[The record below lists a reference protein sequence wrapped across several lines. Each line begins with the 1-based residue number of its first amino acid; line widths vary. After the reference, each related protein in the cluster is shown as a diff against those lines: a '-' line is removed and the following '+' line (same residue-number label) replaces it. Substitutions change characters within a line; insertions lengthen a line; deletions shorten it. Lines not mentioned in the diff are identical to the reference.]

1 MDPYLGIW
9 HTQIFTMKT
18 FQIFS
23 NTRTQM
29 KLYKFKSH
37 HRVPLV
43 RQSLYK
49 YKYLWDVEG
58 KDRSLSLQERTSHTY
73 TLKLGQSR
81 NSILYKKSL
90 LICLG
95 FMYMYTAFQLSEGR
109 CKIRLPKCLIA
120 QKMVALRFVQLKR
133 EKVREKKMRRG

>member
-37 HRVPLV
+37 YRVPLV
-43 RQSLYK
+43 RWSLYK

-73 TLKLGQSR
+73 TLKLG
-81 NSILYKKSL
+81 
-90 LICLG
+90 
-95 FMYMYTAFQLSEGR
+95 
-109 CKIRLPKCLIA
+109 
-120 QKMVALRFVQLKR
+120 
-133 EKVREKKMRRG
+133 